1 MFFCWLLSGYLRSI
15 WQKHKMVDNSALAH
29 IGKTIRNDENG
40 LSLISTLWILT
51 ILSVLATQFLY
62 SIRLEGRRQANF
74 VDRTKFHYAA
84 KAGFENAIA
93 IIRADETPFDSLGE
107 QWANGIEAQ
116 IEDGIVIGNTLD
128 YQVEIIDEGA
138 KININTAEATTIVS
152 LINSSGLLAVPI
164 SAEVDTAEESQQL
177 LAQSIIDARPFRTV
191 RDLARAEGMTEMLLY
206 GQPQQSQSVNTT
218 QLPDFGLTN
227 PGEDESAQS
236 LPGLVD
242 LVTIYSIDKNTDSN
256 GQARININSANQQQ
270 LTQLTGNNNQQVFTE
285 DEAQA
290 LIQGRDYDS
299 IGNLLD
305 AQAVSNDTFDN
316 IRDEI
321 SVDSS
326 DDNNDEEMV
335 NINTGD
341 QQSLTSLDGIDQGI
355 AESIINH
362 RSQNGDFEDVDDIK
376 EVKLITTDDFRNIV
390 DKITTS
396 DETILSGLIN
406 INTAPLEVLQIL
418 PGLDETKAQAII
430 TYRESE
436 PENNQQ
442 SQTADQTEIQG
453 NPFKNIADVLNV
465 EGIDTNSFKEIAGRI
480 TYRSYGSMI
489 KSSGID
495 SRGRT
500 IALCVG
506 AIDRTGDQ
514 IQIKYWKQ
522 E

>member
-1 MFFCWLLSGYLRSI
+1 M
-15 WQKHKMVDNSALAH
+15 DNSTLGH
-29 IGKTIRNDENG
+29 IAKTIRNDEHG

-93 IIRADETPFDSLGE
+93 TLRADETPFDSLGE
-107 QWANGIEAQ
+107 QWASGIEDQ
-116 IEDGIVIGNTLD
+116 IEDGMMIGNMLD
-128 YQVEIIDEGA
+128 YQVEIIDEGS
-138 KININTAEATTIVS
+138 KININTADSGTIAN
-152 LINSSGLLAVPI
+152 LINSSGLLTTPI
-164 SAEVDTAEESQQL
+164 SGEVDTAEESQQL
-177 LAQSIIDARPFRTV
+177 IAQSIIDARPFRTV
-191 RDLARAEGMTEMLLY
+191 RDLARVEGMTEMLLY
-206 GQPQQSQSVNTT
+206 GQPQQSQSVNTA
-218 QLPDFGLTN
+218 QLSDFGLMDQ
-227 PGEDESAQS
+227 GEDESAQS

-242 LVTIYSIDKNTDSN
+242 LVTIYSIDKNTDAS

-270 LTQLTGNNNQQVFTE
+270 LTQLTGNNNQQVFTN

-290 LIQGRDYDS
+290 LIQGRNYDG

-305 AQAVSNDTFDN
+305 AQAVSDETFDD

-326 DDNNDEEMV
+326 DGNDDEEMV

-355 AESIINH
+355 AERIIDH
-362 RSQNGDFEDVDDIK
+362 RNQNGEFENVDDIK

-390 DKITTS
+390 DKITIS
-396 DETILSGLIN
+396 DEETLSGLIN
-406 INTAPLEVLQIL
+406 INTAPLEILQIL
-418 PGLDETKAQAII
+418 PGMDATKAQAIV

-436 PENNQQ
+436 PEGSQQ

-453 NPFKNIADVLNV
+453 NPFKNIADVLDA
-465 EGIDTNSFKEIAGRI
+465 EGIDTDTFKEIAGRI
-480 TYRSYGSMI
+480 TYRSHGYMI

-500 IALCVG
+500 IASCVG

-514 IQIKYWKQ
+514 VQIKYWKQ

>member
-1 MFFCWLLSGYLRSI
+1 MTIQDQMADNLTPEYMTKSI
-15 WQKHKMVDNSALAH
+15 Q
-29 IGKTIRNDENG
+29 NDEHG
-40 LSLISTLWILT
+40 LSLISTLWIVT

-84 KAGFENAIA
+84 KAGFENAVA
-93 IIRADETPFDSLGE
+93 VIRADETPFDSLGE
-107 QWANGIEAQ
+107 QWASGIEDQ
-116 IEDGIVIGNTLD
+116 IEDGIVIGNMLD
-128 YQVEIIDEGA
+128 YQVQIIDEGS
-138 KININTAEATTIVS
+138 KININTADATTIVN
-152 LINSSGLLAVPI
+152 LINSSGLLAGPI
-164 SAEVDTAEESQQL
+164 SAAVDTAEENQQL
-177 LAQSIIDARPFRTV
+177 LAQSIIEARPFRTV
-191 RDLARAEGMTEMLLY
+191 RDLARVEGMTETLLY
-206 GQPQQSQSVNTT
+206 GQPQQSQNVNAA
-218 QLPDFGLTN
+218 QLSDLGLMAQ
-227 PGEDESAQS
+227 GEDESAQS

-242 LVTIYSIDKNTDSN
+242 LVTIYSIDKNTDAS
-256 GQARININSANQQQ
+256 GQARVNINSANQQQ
-270 LTQLTGNNNQQVFTE
+270 LTQLTGNNNQQMFTE

-290 LIQGRDYDS
+290 LIQGRDYDG

-305 AQAVSNDTFDN
+305 AQAVSDETFDN

-326 DDNNDEEMV
+326 DDNDEEMV

-341 QQSLTSLDGIDQGI
+341 EESLTSLDGIDQDI
-355 AESIINH
+355 AERIIDH
-362 RSQNGDFEDVDDIK
+362 RNQNGEFEDVDDIK
-376 EVKLITTDDFRNIV
+376 EVKLITTNDFRNIV

-396 DETILSGLIN
+396 DEETLSGLIN

-418 PGLDETKAQAII
+418 PGMDETKAQAII

-436 PENNQQ
+436 SEDSQQ
-442 SQTADQTEIQG
+442 NQTADQTEIQG
-453 NPFKNIADVLNV
+453 NPFKNIADVLDV

-500 IALCVG
+500 IASCVG

-514 IQIKYWKQ
+514 VQIKYWKQ